1 MRWSPRSI
9 GWGRA
14 ALYRRAISTPQ
25 PNPLENTTRV
35 HRRVEAARLG
45 ELQVENRGDRN
56 EGEREG
62 PDALGAQNLAGEE
75 DVDGKARTLVA
86 PEHEGAH
93 ERRNQE
99 IDKPVPRAV
108 AAEVEPVAPERK
120 GCHVDDRTDQQSDG
134 EEPEAGRPGDWL
146 AVGNCRGGMRI
157 GRWHVFSRSAATAA

>member
-1 MRWSPRSI
+1 MVKAGRPGVFRPKTNHQKAVPRTADSGYMGPASCVPCPENLAARLCGGSPRSI

-62 PDALGAQNLAGEE
+62 P
-75 DVDGKARTLVA
+75 
-86 PEHEGAH
+86 
-93 ERRNQE
+93 
-99 IDKPVPRAV
+99 
-108 AAEVEPVAPERK
+108 
-120 GCHVDDRTDQQSDG
+120 
-134 EEPEAGRPGDWL
+134 
-146 AVGNCRGGMRI
+146 
-157 GRWHVFSRSAATAA
+157 